1 MIIITVASSTCKL
14 VMGVVLNIAAE
25 TVIWA
30 VVHYYFQ
37 WYMCRFAEL
46 MQTNHFLV
54 YALEFFEK
62 FHVMMTNV

>member
-14 VMGVVLNIAAE
+14 VLGVVLNIAAE
-25 TVIWA
+25 TVVWT
-30 VVHYYFQ
+30 VVRCYFQ
-37 WYMCRFAEL
+37 WYMHRFAEL

-62 FHVMMTNV
+62 FHVLIT